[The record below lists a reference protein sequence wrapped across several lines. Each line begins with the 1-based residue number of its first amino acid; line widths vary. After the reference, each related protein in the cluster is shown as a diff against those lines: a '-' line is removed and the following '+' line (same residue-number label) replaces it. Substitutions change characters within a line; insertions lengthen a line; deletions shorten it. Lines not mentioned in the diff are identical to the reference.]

1 MIQTI
6 DFAHAIGDPVRIIAA
21 GDITA
26 NVTGQMNGRSCLQYR
41 VAWWHHGER
50 NEVWVDD
57 WEVEAAP
64 GSAGHQPGSAPRS
77 QLQAPR

>member
-1 MIQTI
+1 MTQTI

-21 GDITA
+21 GDIVA
-26 NVTGQMNGRSCLQYR
+26 NVTGQMNGRAGLQYR

-57 WEVEAAP
+57 WEVEAAGKP
-64 GSAGHQPGSAPRS
+64 PEQTRNHP
-77 QLQAPR
+77 